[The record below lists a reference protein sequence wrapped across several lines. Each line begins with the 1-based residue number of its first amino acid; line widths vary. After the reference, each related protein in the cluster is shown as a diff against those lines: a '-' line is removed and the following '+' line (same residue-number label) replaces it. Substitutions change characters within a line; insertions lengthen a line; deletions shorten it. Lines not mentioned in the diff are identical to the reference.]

1 LEGIETSTFHLP
13 FHILF
18 RDLTAD
24 DEAVMTMSLLVAA
37 VVVGFS
43 FLVTRRMTLVPKG
56 RQNLVE
62 MVVEALSGF
71 LREMIGPEGPR
82 YLPLIASL
90 FLFILCSNLLG
101 LIPGFA
107 SPTSNL
113 NTTLALALVAFFSY
127 HIMGLSA
134 KGLRYFKDF
143 LGPVWWL
150 SPLMLPLE
158 VISHLARIL
167 SLSFR
172 LFGNIKG
179 EDIVIA
185 ILILLAGLVHY
196 VVPWHIL
203 MLPLAVFT
211 SVVQALIFTMLTTLY
226 IASAVTE
233 ESH

>member
-1 LEGIETSTFHLP
+1 
-13 FHILF
+13 
-18 RDLTAD
+18 
-24 DEAVMTMSLLVAA
+24 
-37 VVVGFS
+37 
-43 FLVTRRMTLVPKG
+43 MTLVPKG